1 MIIIGLEAQVIGM
14 MEVIGLQRVEV
25 VQWAV
30 VLL

>member
-25 VQWAV
+25 LQWAV

>member
-25 VQWAV
+25 LQWAA

>member
-14 MEVIGLQRVEV
+14 MEVIGHQRAEV
-25 VQWAV
+25 LQWAA